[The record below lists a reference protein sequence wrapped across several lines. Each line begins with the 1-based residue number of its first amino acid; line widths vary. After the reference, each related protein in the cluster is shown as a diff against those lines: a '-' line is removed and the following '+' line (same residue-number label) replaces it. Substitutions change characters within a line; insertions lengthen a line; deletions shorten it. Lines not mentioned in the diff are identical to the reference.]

1 MNNRV
6 KNLLKCISLFSLIII
21 VVSINSCEQDF
32 VSNNPDIVEF
42 PPEIKAI
49 FDTPFTQTN
58 LSCSTPS
65 CHGNDNSQ
73 SGGLNLVDWQKAMN
87 GSDNGTMIV
96 PYNGFWS
103 HLYSVVNSDTLVGPV
118 SLVSFSDQHKISA
131 QNVATLKNWMDEGA
145 KSEDGQVAFT
155 SIPKEEKCLITNQAS
170 DLVAVLQAD
179 YKKIIRLI
187 PVGGSNTLDAP
198 HYVKISPDKNFF
210 YISLIQEG
218 YVEKYD
224 INIDFPFTK
233 SDRLQVGTSPAHI
246 EISPDGLTGY
256 VTNFVASGAG
266 TIRKFSTNSPM
277 QVTGILEDV
286 KLTAPHGMA
295 LTADGS
301 VLFVASEIGEYLFRI
316 NTNSFVNSDSTVI
329 KEPIDPSVPP
339 NGQGTGNFKPY
350 QIILSQ
356 DESLLYVSCRGSN
369 EVRIYRASDLV
380 MVNQIFLGT
389 NAYPLLMNLTS
400 DGKYLF
406 TCNRNNNTVSV
417 INTIT
422 QSIHTTVTNVGIQPH
437 GVDFTPDGQY
447 AIIACETL
455 SGFDGHHPT
464 VGTNKVGVSRLIRMS
479 DFTLTEDRLEMAS
492 FPAGIETVNK

>member
-1 MNNRV
+1 MNNRFKHFL
-6 KNLLKCISLFSLIII
+6 KNISLFFLIII
-21 VVSINSCEQDF
+21 AITLNSCEQDF
-32 VSNNPDIVEF
+32 VSNNPEIIEF

-65 CHGNDNSQ
+65 CHGNEDPAS
-73 SGGLNLVDWQKAMN
+73 GLNLVDWQKAMN
-87 GSDNGTMIV
+87 GSENGTMII

-103 HLYSVVNSDTLVGPV
+103 HLYSVVNNDTLLGPV
-118 SLVSFSDQHKISA
+118 STVTFFEQHKISA
-131 QNVATLKNWMDEGA
+131 QNVAILKNWMDEGA
-145 KSEDGQVAFT
+145 KSENGQVAFT
-155 SIPKEEKCLITNQAS
+155 SVPKEEKSFITNQAS
-170 DLVAVLQAD
+170 DLVAVLQGD
-179 YKKIIRLI
+179 LKRILRLV

-198 HYVKISPDKNFF
+198 HYVKISPDKNLFF
-210 YISLIQEG
+210 ISLIQEG
-218 YVEKYD
+218 YIEKYD
-224 INIDFPFTK
+224 INIDYPFAK
-233 SDRLQVGTSPAHI
+233 IDRLQIGTSPAHI

-266 TIRKFSTNSPM
+266 TVRKFSTGSPM
-277 QVTGILEDV
+277 QVTGIFEDV

-295 LTADGS
+295 LTSAGN

-316 NTNSFVNSDSTVI
+316 NTNSFINSDSTVI

-356 DESLLYVSCRGSN
+356 DESLLYVSCRGAN
-369 EVRIYRASDLV
+369 EVRIYRANDLV

-389 NAYPLLMNLTS
+389 NAYPLLMKLTS

-406 TCNRNNNTVSV
+406 ICNRNNNTVSV
-417 INTIT
+417 INTMT
-422 QSIHTTVTNVGIQPH
+422 QTIHTTISNVGIQPH

-447 AIIACETL
+447 AIIACETQ

-464 VGTNKVGVSRLIRMS
+464 VGSNKVGVSRLIKMS

-492 FPAGIETVNK
+492 FPAGIETLR